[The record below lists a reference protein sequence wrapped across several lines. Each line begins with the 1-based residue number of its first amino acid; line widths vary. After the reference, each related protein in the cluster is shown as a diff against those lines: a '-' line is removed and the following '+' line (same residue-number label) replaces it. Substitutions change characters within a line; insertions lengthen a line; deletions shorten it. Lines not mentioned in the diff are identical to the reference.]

1 MKLSSWRRPTTG
13 ALALLVVTLALV
25 VGLFAGTAPARSNA
39 DDVRVVLAAQV
50 NLDPIVGSRGGQWVW
65 GTFLDPLIKPAF
77 GGALTKNGIIT
88 DWRRTN
94 ARTWRFTVRK
104 GVKFTNGEPGDAYA
118 VANSIMLNK
127 YTTGAILSTYFQNVI
142 SARAINPTTVVLRTK
157 LPQFNIANQLTTV
170 FLMPPKYY
178 KQVGTRGFNSAP
190 IGTGPFQV
198 KSLQPGRSISVVP
211 NAGYWGAKAKPS
223 SVTFTYAP
231 DPSQR
236 LALVQSGAADIG
248 VDLGPSQADLAAAAK
263 LKVLRIGTTL
273 KLVLFQF
280 TKGAPLNNIN
290 NRKAIALAIDR
301 NKITT
306 GIFRGKAR
314 PDGGLL
320 NVIPGTKPATQV
332 NANPAE
338 ARKLVQ
344 GSPTV
349 TLNYPTDR
357 YPLMPEVAQAIGQM
371 LEDVGFKVKL
381 DPTSYISG
389 VVKVLG
395 GTMSGL
401 WLTGAVPNVPDSN
414 FLAQGFL
421 TSTSITKN
429 CIDKRFD
436 VLTAKALTLKD
447 EKAAKPVYEAMNTLA
462 VSRLACFVPL
472 YGAITNVA
480 MRNNVNGFV
489 FSPLNTMYWD
499 KVTVS

>member
-1 MKLSSWRRPTTG
+1 
-13 ALALLVVTLALV
+13 
-25 VGLFAGTAPARSNA
+25 
-39 DDVRVVLAAQV
+39 
-50 NLDPIVGSRGGQWVW
+50 
-65 GTFLDPLIKPAF
+65 
-77 GGALTKNGIIT
+77 
-88 DWRRTN
+88 
-94 ARTWRFTVRK
+94 
-104 GVKFTNGEPGDAYA
+104 
-118 VANSIMLNK
+118 
-127 YTTGAILSTYFQNVI
+127 
-142 SARAINPTTVVLRTK
+142 
-157 LPQFNIANQLTTV
+157 
-170 FLMPPKYY
+170 
-178 KQVGTRGFNSAP
+178 
-190 IGTGPFQV
+190 V
-198 KSLQPGRSISVVP
+198 KSLQPGRSITVVP
-211 NAGYWGAKAKPS
+211 NAGYWGTKAKPS

-401 WLTGAVPNVPDSN
+401 WITGAVPNVPDSN

-447 EKAAKPVYEAMNTLA
+447 EKAAKPVYEAMHTLA

-499 KVTVS
+499 KVTLG